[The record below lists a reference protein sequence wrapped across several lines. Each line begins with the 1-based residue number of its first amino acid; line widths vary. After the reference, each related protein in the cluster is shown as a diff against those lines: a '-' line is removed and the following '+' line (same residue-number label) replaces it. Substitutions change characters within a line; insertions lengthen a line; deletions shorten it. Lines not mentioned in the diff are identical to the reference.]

1 MIKNTLIVHGLIEVD
16 HKYLIIK
23 KNDENNDYS
32 NYWDLPGGEV
42 AEGTLPQNVC
52 CRLFYEQLGIDIT
65 ILKIIY
71 EESYY
76 NQNKDIV
83 YTRLIYQ
90 CALLDE
96 DLNFNL
102 NIVTSF
108 NYQWISSLDE
118 LLNEN
123 IVTYLYD
130 IINKKVRW

>member
-16 HKYLIIK
+16 QKYLIIK

-32 NYWDLPGGEV
+32 NYWELPGGEV
-42 AEGTLPQNVC
+42 SEATLPQNAC

-65 ILKIIY
+65 ISKIIY

-108 NYQWISSLDE
+108 DYQWISSLDE

-130 IINKKVRW
+130 IINKKARW

>member
-16 HKYLIIK
+16 QKYLIIK

-32 NYWDLPGGEV
+32 NYWELPGGEV
-42 AEGTLPQNVC
+42 AEATLPQNAC

-65 ILKIIY
+65 ISKIIY

-96 DLNFNL
+96 DLNFKL

-108 NYQWISSLDE
+108 DYQWISSLDE